1 MSTEAHPH
9 AGRTVLI
16 TGCSAGG
23 LGYGLAQAFHA
34 RGLKVLAT
42 ARNLAKMK
50 DLEAMGITTLELDVL
65 SEKSIAACVSQVSQ
79 LTGGRLDILIN
90 NAGGGYNMP
99 VSDIEIPKAKELFD
113 LNVWSYI
120 TVTQAFLPLIIKAK
134 GLIVNQTSISSVEPT
149 PFSSVYHASKAAAAA
164 FSDHQRIELKPFGVR
179 VVDLKTGCVATNFH
193 SNRLGDSRI
202 PEGSIYE
209 PMREEAN
216 QALAGAHFNQRE
228 ELEVWASNVAD
239 DLLMTD
245 PPARIWRGKLAWSV
259 WFRTTFGS
267 ATWFDKE
274 NSKMVG
280 LDKLAS
286 RLQKN

>member
-42 ARNLAKMK
+42 ARNLGKMK

-65 SEKSIAACVSQVSQ
+65 SDQSIAACVSQVSQ
-79 LTGGRLDILIN
+79 LTGGSLDILIN
-90 NAGGGYNMP
+90 
-99 VSDIEIPKAKELFD
+99 KAKELFD

-179 VVDLKTGCVATNFH
+179 VVDLKTGCVKTNFH

-216 QALAGAHFNQRE
+216 KALSGAHFNQTE
-228 ELEVWASNVAD
+228 ELGVWASNVAD

-259 WFRTTFGS
+259 WFRTTFGT

-280 LDKLAS
+280 LDKLAAK
-286 RLQKN
+286 LQRN